1 MDNIKVI
8 YEDFDRCELKISL
21 LLETNDILKVL
32 DSLRRRIPK
41 NRDSIVIKIYGEYE
55 SIDDITMST
64 LENDAKLLDEDDEK
78 SITVIIS
85 KSIKD
90 FCLSV
95 YSLEKFEE
103 SLKIRSLEDLLYN
116 FSEKSRDEQIVFN
129 LIYDKLEF
137 WSRKY
142 IFSTTFNN
150 KNIPFSNDN
159 EKIKISERNELCNI
173 NSNKRIDVLPYDF
186 YLLQR
191 TNQNLEIEKIF
202 DKLTLLLSLIA
213 ISNYSSVKKN
223 KLDYSVNGYNNLK
236 GEIDFDSI
244 VFNIL
249 DVDKIYNV
257 FKWVYKEEKN
267 ILERVEVSRN
277 ILSLYC
283 INNNILEINDNILN
297 SIKSNYSIY
306 LKRNVDRY
314 MKVIKGG
321 QDLLNELESSLY
333 MLQDTFNNKFK
344 KSISTLFTFLISTV
358 LFNTLATGKIQ
369 NIFTKEITILTL
381 ALFIILIIV
390 SVYEIFELVNNTD
403 KIENNYKEK
412 KKLLYLIL
420 GKNEIENIFDNIKI
434 LESNKKEV
442 KKLITKRA
450 IIFIIMLIIIFIV
463 LFNLSIWF
471 KYSVVYKVIN
481 FCK

>member
-442 KKLITKRA
+442 KKLITKSA

>member
-21 LLETNDILKVL
+21 LLETDDILKVL
-32 DSLRRRIPK
+32 DSLKRRIPK

-55 SIDDITMST
+55 SIDDITAST

-90 FCLSV
+90 FCLSI

-116 FSEKSRDEQIVFN
+116 FSEKSGDEQIVFN

-150 KNIPFSNDN
+150 KKILFSNEN

-223 KLDYSVNGYNNLK
+223 KLDYSINGYNNLK

-257 FKWVYKEEKN
+257 FEWVYKEEKN

-420 GKNEIENIFDNIKI
+420 GKNEIENIFENIKI

-442 KKLITKRA
+442 KKLITKSA

>member
-21 LLETNDILKVL
+21 LLKTNDILKVL
-32 DSLRRRIPK
+32 DSLKKRIPK
-41 NRDSIVIKIYGEYE
+41 NRDNIVIKIYGEYE
-55 SIDDITMST
+55 SIDDITVSI

-116 FSEKSRDEQIVFN
+116 FLEKSRDEQIIFN
-129 LIYDKLEF
+129 LIYDKFEF

-150 KNIPFSNDN
+150 KKILFSNEN

-223 KLDYSVNGYNNLK
+223 KLDYSINGYNNLK
-236 GEIDFDSI
+236 GKIDFDSI
-244 VFNIL
+244 VFSIL

-257 FKWVYKEEKN
+257 FEWVYKEEKN

-314 MKVIKGG
+314 MKIIKGG

-381 ALFIILIIV
+381 ALFITLIIV
-390 SVYEIFELVNNTD
+390 FVYEIFELINNAD

-442 KKLITKRA
+442 KKLITKSV
-450 IIFIIMLIIIFIV
+450 IIFIIILIIIFIV

>member
-1 MDNIKVI
+1 M
-8 YEDFDRCELKISL
+8 
-21 LLETNDILKVL
+21 
-32 DSLRRRIPK
+32 
-41 NRDSIVIKIYGEYE
+41 
-55 SIDDITMST
+55 
-64 LENDAKLLDEDDEK
+64 
-78 SITVIIS
+78 
-85 KSIKD
+85 
-90 FCLSV
+90 
-95 YSLEKFEE
+95 
-103 SLKIRSLEDLLYN
+103 
-116 FSEKSRDEQIVFN
+116 
-129 LIYDKLEF
+129 
-137 WSRKY
+137 
-142 IFSTTFNN
+142 
-150 KNIPFSNDN
+150 
-159 EKIKISERNELCNI
+159 
-173 NSNKRIDVLPYDF
+173 LPYDF

-191 TNQNLEIEKIF
+191 TDQNLEIEKIF
-202 DKLTLLLSLIA
+202 DKLTLLLSVIA
-213 ISNYSSVKKN
+213 ISNYSSFKKN
-223 KLDYSVNGYNNLK
+223 KLDYSINGYNNIK
-236 GEIDFDSI
+236 SEINFEHISFPVSDI
-244 VFNIL
+244 K
-249 DVDKIYNV
+249 KIYDI
-257 FKWVYKEEKN
+257 FDWIYKEEKN
-267 ILERVEVSRN
+267 ILERIEVSRN

-283 INNNILEINDNILN
+283 IDNNILEINNSILN

-344 KSISTLFTFLISTV
+344 KNISTLFTFLISTV

-420 GKNEIENIFDNIKI
+420 GKNEIENIFENIKI

-442 KKLITKRA
+442 KKLITKSA

>member
-8 YEDFDRCELKISL
+8 YEDFNRCELKISL
-21 LLETNDILKVL
+21 LLEINNILKIL
-32 DSLRRRIPK
+32 DTLKRKIPK
-41 NRDSIVIKIYGEYE
+41 DRDSVKIEIYGEYE
-55 SIDDITMST
+55 SIDEITEST
-64 LENDAKLLDEDDEK
+64 LKVDTKLLDEEDEK
-78 SITVIIS
+78 CITIKIS
-85 KSIKD
+85 KSVKN

-95 YSLEKFEE
+95 YSLKKFTE
-103 SLKIRSLEDLLYN
+103 SLKNRTLEDLLYN
-116 FSEKSRDEQIVFN
+116 FSENSRDKQIVFN

-142 IFSTTFNN
+142 IFSTTSNN
-150 KNIPFSNDN
+150 KDTFFYNGN
-159 EKIKISERNELCNI
+159 EKNKIFERNELCNI
-173 NSNKRIDVLPYDF
+173 NSNKKIDLLPYDF

-191 TNQNLEIEKIF
+191 TDQNL
-202 DKLTLLLSLIA
+202 DKLTLLLSVIA
-213 ISNYSSVKKN
+213 ISNYSSFKKN
-223 KLDYSVNGYNNLK
+223 KLDYSINGYNNIK
-236 GEIDFDSI
+236 SEINFEHISFPVSDI
-244 VFNIL
+244 K
-249 DVDKIYNV
+249 KIYDI
-257 FKWVYKEEKN
+257 FDWIYKEEKN
-267 ILERVEVSRN
+267 ILERIEVSRN

-283 INNNILEINDNILN
+283 IDNNILEINNSILN

-344 KSISTLFTFLISTV
+344 KNISTLFTFLISTV

-420 GKNEIENIFDNIKI
+420 GKNEIENIFENIKI

-442 KKLITKRA
+442 KKLITKSA